1 MSKKVQKKVK
11 IRYKNVLFFVVVIIA
26 ISFLTYKIIKMPIS
40 NIYISGNSIL
50 TDEEIIRIAKI
61 ENYPST
67 ISNLSSDIKKRLEDS
82 PKINSAKVT
91 KKDLSKVYIEVVEN
105 RPLFYNS
112 NTNKV
117 VMLDKTEQESDEITP
132 YLLNYIPDTIYDK
145 FIDAMANVN
154 TEVLKRISE
163 IEYNPNE
170 VDKERFYLT
179 MNDGNKVYLTLS
191 TYDKINNYISMIKQF
206 NNKKGTLYLDSGEY
220 FKVN

>member
-67 ISNLSSDIKKRLEDS
+67 ISNLCSDIKKRLEDS

-117 VMLDKTEQESDEITP
+117 VVLDKTEQESDEITP

-154 TEVLKRISE
+154 TEVLKRISV
-163 IEYNPNE
+163 IESTPNE
-170 VDKERFYLT
+170 VDKERFYIT
-179 MNDGNKVYLTLS
+179 INDGNKVYLTLS

>member
-11 IRYKNVLFFVVVIIA
+11 IRYKNVLFFVVIIIA

-91 KKDLSKVYIEVVEN
+91 KKNLSKVYIEVVEN

>member
-67 ISNLSSDIKKRLEDS
+67 ISNLNSDIKKRLEDS